1 MAMQRREL
9 LIGAGAAI
17 ATATAGRAL
26 ASEHAGHGNHAAK
39 KTSPT
44 PRTIVFDN
52 AIALRALGEMCIAFC
67 LDNIPEDPSLVDCAR
82 TAKEML
88 AVNGAI
94 EQLAAMDSPRLMEV
108 AKATVSVYDNCQK
121 ICEKHEA
128 HHKICRQCAKQCAE
142 MKIAIA
148 ALT

>member
-26 ASEHAGHGNHAAK
+26 ASQHEGHAAEAAK
-39 KTSPT
+39 KAPATPT
-44 PRTIVFDN
+44 TIVFDN

-67 LDNIPEDPSLVDCAR
+67 LDNIPKDPSLVECAR

-94 EQLAAMDSPRLMEV
+94 EGLAAMDSPRLAEV
-108 AKATVSVYDNCQK
+108 ATATLAVYSNCQK
-121 ICEKHEA
+121 ICEKHES
-128 HHKICRQCAKQCAE
+128 HHKICRECAKQCAE
-142 MKIAIA
+142 MKIAIT